1 MYQTGVRRSARS
13 GAGRKAL
20 ITVIATGACLGASL
34 GAVTTPAN
42 AEDGNLP
49 GGTSISVDI
58 VTPAD
63 NSTHLPGTVSLGGTA
78 EVGTTTVIADT
89 GLITVLDN
97 SGSTSASGGSS
108 GCGNPNTT
116 DPAQSILDCE
126 ITSAVNVN
134 QAALSLGTVG
144 SVGAIAFNTSAATAD
159 ANPAA
164 GTQQVTT
171 PSANNDGDPGTDI
184 EAVFR
189 SITQT
194 AIGKYTSV
202 PTPGGLTNYTA
213 ALQQVTA
220 LSGQMTEPTK
230 VAIFMSDGAANQG
243 GPIAPALATIPADTT
258 IHTFAIGS
266 SATCTLNSNGLG
278 TLQDIA
284 NATGG
289 TCTKIVNANNL
300 PSLVPGVISGQLL
313 NLNVSIDGG
322 TPTPITNATIAPDLP
337 VTGPATVSYTVDVT
351 LTGGTHELCVSA
363 GGSDAGGPGSVIE
376 CIDVLV
382 QSPPGVDAGGPYAGV
397 EGSPITL
404 AGSATDPD
412 NDPLTTLWSVS
423 SIVGG
428 PCALADAASLDAT
441 LTCDDDAVVDLTLSA
456 DDGAGPPITDNATA
470 TVDNADPVVSLGD
483 SSAGLNENKT
493 YTAPFTDA
501 GSGDTHTCSFAWGDA
516 SPATAGVVAGGNCTG
531 SHAYA
536 SSGDHSVTVNVTDD
550 DGGVGTAT
558 AVVSVNSPPAVDAGG
573 PYTGS
578 EGSSIPLTGT
588 ATDADGDSLTY
599 SWTVADPRCT
609 LTGGPTLTQSVTC
622 TDNLVTTLEFT
633 ADDGP
638 NPSTGTASLTV
649 TNVDPT
655 VDLTGPAAAA
665 LNQNVTFTATI
676 SDPGSA
682 DTHTCS
688 FAWGDATPISPAVV
702 AAGVCSATHSYA
714 TPGSHTVTV
723 TVTDDD
729 NGVGTD
735 TATVVVNAPPAV
747 DAGGPYAGNEGSA
760 IPLSGTVT
768 DLDGDPVTHSWAI
781 SGVTAGAT
789 CSLAGGGSLTPT
801 VMCDDNAVVT
811 VTLTGDDGVNAPV
824 TDTATVMVSNVN
836 PTVILT
842 APGST
847 VQGTTVTFTAA
858 VSDAGAGDTH
868 TCTFQWGDTSPNTT
882 VNAVGGVCT
891 ASHTMTTTGPRTVK
905 VIATDDD
912 GGTGSDTVT
921 YMVAYG
927 ASAWVLEVSGGVNPG
942 KQGKV
947 FCPPLS
953 ATQGLGTLNIGVVVA
968 RTLSSACQIFPAAGT
983 TVATSRVEK
992 LDVLSGAIKLTAVE
1006 ATCTGG
1012 PGGITRTSTV
1022 GTLNGVGIG
1031 SAPSTIDLGVA
1042 VVHLN
1047 ENTVVGGKL
1056 TRHAVRIEIR
1066 PVVLLGLVV
1075 VPSTSVTAAGCTIG

>member
-1 MYQTGVRRSARS
+1 MYQTGVRHSARS
-13 GAGRKAL
+13 GAGRKILMAL
-20 ITVIATGACLGASL
+20 TATGVCLAASL
-34 GAVTTPAN
+34 AAVTPAAN

-63 NSTHLPGTVSLGGTA
+63 NSTHLPGTVSLAGTA
-78 EVGTTTVIADT
+78 EVGTTTVVANT
-89 GLITVLDN
+89 GLITVVDT
-97 SGSTSASGGSS
+97 SGSTSSTGAA
-108 GCGNPNTT
+108 GCGNPNPS
-116 DPAQSILDCE
+116 DPSNSILDCE
-126 ITSAVNVN
+126 IIAAANVN
-134 QAALSLGTVG
+134 TAAASLGTVA
-144 SVGAIAFNTSAATAD
+144 SVGAIAFATTAVTAD
-159 ANPAA
+159 VNPT
-164 GTQQVTT
+164 GGNQPVTT
-171 PSANNDGDPGTDI
+171 PTANNNPDPGVDI

-189 SITQT
+189 SMTQNGV
-194 AIGKYTSV
+194 GKYTNKAAS
-202 PTPGGLTNYTA
+202 GQTNYTA
-213 ALQQVTA
+213 ALQQVA
-220 LSGQMTEPTK
+220 SLSSSMAQPTK
-230 VAIFMSDGAANQG
+230 VVLFMSDGAANAG
-243 GPIAPALATIPADTT
+243 GPIASALAAIPADTT
-258 IHTFAIGS
+258 IHTFAIGN
-266 SATCTLNSNGLG
+266 SATCALNSNGLG
-278 TLQDIA
+278 TLQQIA

-313 NLNVSIDGG
+313 NLNVSVDGG
-322 TPTPITNATIAPDLP
+322 APTPITNATIAPDLP
-337 VTGPATVSYTVDVT
+337 VTGPDTVDYTVDVN
-351 LTGGTHELCVSA
+351 LTGGPHELCVSA
-363 GGSDAGGPGSVIE
+363 GGQDAGGPGSVTE

-382 QSPPGVDAGGPYAGV
+382 QSPPGVDAGGPYDGV

-404 AGSATDPD
+404 AGSASDPD
-412 NDPLTTLWSVS
+412 NDPLTTLWTISSV
-423 SIVGG
+423 VGG
-428 PCALADAASLDAT
+428 PCTLDDPASLDAT

-456 DDGAGPPITDNATA
+456 DDGAGPPITDTTTA

-483 SSAGLNENKT
+483 SSAGLNQNNS
-493 YTAPFTDA
+493 YTAAFTDA
-501 GSGDTHTCSFAWGDA
+501 GSADTHLCSFAWGDA
-516 SPATAGVVAGGNCTG
+516 SPNTVGVVTGGNCTA

-536 SSGDHSVTVNVTDD
+536 ASGDHTVTVSVTDD
-550 DGGVGTAT
+550 DGGVGTAD
-558 AVVSVNSPPAVDAGG
+558 AVVSVNSPPDADAGG

-578 EGSSIPLTGT
+578 EGSSIALTGT
-588 ATDADGDSLTY
+588 ATDDDGDSLTY
-599 SWTVADPRCT
+599 SWAVADPRCT
-609 LTGGPTLTQSVTC
+609 LTGGATLTPSVTC

-638 NPSTGTASLTV
+638 NPSTGTTSLTV
-649 TNVDPT
+649 ANVDPT
-655 VDLTGPAAAA
+655 VTLSGPGAAA
-665 LNQNVTFTATI
+665 LNQDVTFTATI

-682 DTHTCS
+682 DSHMCA

-702 AAGVCSATHSYA
+702 VGGVCSATHSYA

-735 TATVVVNAPPAV
+735 TATVVVNAPPVV
-747 DAGGPYAGNEGSA
+747 DAGGPYSGNEGSA
-760 IPLSGTVT
+760 VPLSGTIT
-768 DLDGDPVTHSWAI
+768 DPEGDPVTHSWAI
-781 SGVTAGAT
+781 TGVAGGAT

-801 VMCDDNAVVT
+801 VMCNDDAVVT
-811 VTLTGDDGVNAPV
+811 VTLTGDDGVNTPV
-824 TDTATVMVSNVN
+824 TDTTTITLSNVN
-836 PTVILT
+836 PTVVLT

-847 VQGTTVTFTAA
+847 IPGTTVAFAAA

-882 VNAVGGVCT
+882 VNAVSGVCA

-912 GGTGSDTVT
+912 GGTGSDQVI

-927 ASAWVLEVSGGVNPG
+927 ANAWVLEVSGAIKGG
-942 KQGKV
+942 KQAKV

-953 ATQGLGTLNIGVVVA
+953 DNNGLGTLALGVVNA
-968 RTLSSACQIFPAAGT
+968 RTLSSACRIFPAAGS
-983 TVATSRVEK
+983 TVATSAVER
-992 LDVLSGAIKLTAVE
+992 LDVLNGAIKLTAVE

-1012 PGGITRTSTV
+1012 PGGITRSSTV
-1022 GTLNGVGIG
+1022 GTLNGTGIG
-1031 SAPSTIDLGVA
+1031 SAPATIDLGAA

-1066 PVVLLGLVV
+1066 PVVVLGLVV